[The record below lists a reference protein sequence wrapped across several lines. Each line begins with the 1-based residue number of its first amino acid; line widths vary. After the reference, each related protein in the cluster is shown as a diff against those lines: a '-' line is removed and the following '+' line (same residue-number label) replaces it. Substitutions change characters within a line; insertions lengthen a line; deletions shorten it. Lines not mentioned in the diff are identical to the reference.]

1 MTIRRSDAGTIVLE
15 GTCAVEDAELL
26 LQLLETT
33 PFAAVDWTA
42 CRQIHTAVLQVVLAS
57 GIVPSGP
64 CGDIWVEQWLAPAL
78 SGQE

>member
-1 MTIRRSDAGTIVLE
+1 VTIRRSDAGTIVLE
-15 GTCAVEDAELL
+15 GPCAAEDAELL
-26 LQLLETT
+26 LQLLEAT

-42 CRQIHTAVLQVVLAS
+42 CRQIHTSVLQVVLAS